1 MYVAGKGFIL
11 MQSITETVS
20 QELGIRLKYAEN
32 VIKLLDDG
40 NTVPFIA
47 RYRKEMHG
55 SMDDQLIRTLSDR
68 VRYLRNLEERKSEV
82 LSSVEEQKKLT
93 EELKEKILNAKTL
106 AEVEDLYRPYKQ
118 KRRTRA
124 TVAKE
129 KGLELLAEKIM
140 AGGEE
145 GLSPLSLAERFV
157 DEEKGVKTAS
167 DAILGASDIIAENL
181 SDNADIRR
189 LLRELVAK
197 RGKLVSTAAS
207 EEDSVYRNYY
217 NFSEPVSRI
226 QSHRVLA
233 VNRGEKEKFLKVSV
247 QIDEGEALHILFA
260 RASAKDPEYN
270 GILENA
276 AKDAYTRLIFPSI
289 ERETRAGLTD
299 TASEQAIKM
308 FGANLKPLLL
318 QPPIKDRVTLGF
330 DPAYRTGCKIAVV
343 DGTGKVL
350 DTAVVYPTPPH
361 NKKEEAEKI
370 LTALIKKHEV
380 TVIAIGNGT
389 ASKESEIFV
398 SELIKSLPGVK
409 YMMVNEA
416 GASVYSASKL
426 GAEEF
431 PEFDV
436 SLRSAVSIARRLQ
449 DPLAELVK
457 IDPKSIGV
465 GQYQHDMPEKRL
477 GETLD
482 GVVEDCV
489 NAVGIDLNTASP
501 SLLARVSGLNSTT
514 AKNIVAYREENGVFS
529 DRKTL
534 LKVPKLGGKTYTQCA
549 GFLRIIGG
557 KNILDNTG
565 VHPESYKAAEILL
578 KELGYTTEEV
588 KKGGLDTV
596 EERLKNY
603 GETKM
608 AELCGVGVPTI
619 TDIAK
624 ELKKPGRD
632 PRDELVKPMLRSD
645 IMDMNDL
652 KPGMILDGT
661 VRNVID
667 FGVFVDIGV
676 HQDGLVHISEICDRF
691 IKHPGDVLKVGDL
704 VKVMVLGVDVDKKRI
719 SLSIKQAALSK

>member
-1 MYVAGKGFIL
+1 
-11 MQSITETVS
+11 MQNIIETVS
-20 QELGIRLKYAEN
+20 SELGIRPKYAEN
-32 VIKLLDDG
+32 VIALLDDG

-55 SMDDQLIRTLSDR
+55 SMDDQLIRTLADR
-68 VRYLRNLEERKSEV
+68 VQYLRNLEERKGEV
-82 LSSVEEQKKLT
+82 ISSIEEQDKLT
-93 EELKEKILNAKTL
+93 DELKEQILNAKTL
-106 AEVEDLYRPYKQ
+106 AEVEDLYRPFKQ

-129 KGLELLAEKIM
+129 KGLEPLAEKIM
-140 AGGEE
+140 AGGEN
-145 GLSPLSLAERFV
+145 GLSPVALAEQFI
-157 DEEKGVKTAS
+157 DPEKGVETVEE
-167 DAILGASDIIAENL
+167 AINGASDIIAENL
-181 SDNADIRR
+181 SDNAEIRR
-189 LLRELVAK
+189 LLRALTEK
-197 RGKLVSTAAS
+197 RGRVVSKAAT
-207 EEDSVYRNYY
+207 EEDSVYRLYY
-217 NFSEPVSRI
+217 DFSEPVSRI

-233 VNRGEKEKFLKVSV
+233 INRGEKEKFLKVSV
-247 QIDEGEALHILFA
+247 EIDEGEALRILFA
-260 RASAKDPEYN
+260 RASAENPEYN
-270 GILENA
+270 EILENA
-276 AKDAYTRLIFPSI
+276 ARDAYTRLIFPSV
-289 ERETRAGLTD
+289 EREARSTLTD
-299 TASEQAIKM
+299 MASEQAIKM

-318 QPPIKDRVTLGF
+318 QPPIKDMVTLGF

-350 DTAVVYPTPPH
+350 DTSVVYPTPPH
-361 NKKEEAEKI
+361 NKKEEAAKT
-370 LTALIKKHEV
+370 LSGLIKKHGV

-398 SELIKSLPGVK
+398 SELLRDLPGVK

-431 PEFDV
+431 PDFDV

-477 GETLD
+477 SETLD

-489 NAVGIDLNTASP
+489 NAVGVDLNTASP
-501 SLLARVSGLNSTT
+501 SLLARVSGLNAST
-514 AKNIVAYREENGVFS
+514 AKNVVAYREENGIFA
-529 DRKTL
+529 DRKAL
-534 LKVPKLGGKTYTQCA
+534 LKVPKLGAKTYTQCA

-578 KELGYTTEEV
+578 KELGYTAEDV
-588 KKGGLDTV
+588 KKGKLEAV
-596 EERLKNY
+596 EERLEAF
-603 GETKM
+603 GVEKM
-608 AELCGVGVPTI
+608 AQLCSVGIPTI
-619 TDIAK
+619 TDIIK

-632 PRDELVKPMLRSD
+632 PRDELQKPMLRSD

-676 HQDGLVHISEICDRF
+676 HQDGLVHISEICNRF
-691 IKHPGDVLKVGDL
+691 IKHPGEVLKVGDL
-704 VKVMVLGVDVDKKRI
+704 VKVMVLGVEPEKKRI
-719 SLSIKQAALSK
+719 SLSIKQATAGKTPEPKAR